1 MGYIKQKQLP
11 TGYQASYCRPIASP
25 NLRLDAGVV
34 ELQIAWYKDVEAR
47 FTGAQPASYETVN
60 VRLTRDQT
68 ARIAQVLYEALR
80 ELPEFADAQVRD
92 PDPERQREEGTHDA
106 WSTNPIGTGPEGT
119 V

>member
-25 NLRLDAGVV
+25 SLRLDAGIV
-34 ELQIAWYKDVEAR
+34 ELQIAWYKDAEAR
-47 FTGAQPASYETVN
+47 FAGSQPASYETVN
-60 VRLTRDQT
+60 VRLTKDQT
-68 ARIAQVLYEALR
+68 ARIAQVLYEALG

-92 PDPERQREEGTHDA
+92 PDPEKQMEEVKNDA
-106 WSTNPIGTGPEGT
+106 WSVNPIGTGLEGT